1 MEEKW
6 VKTDEKFPLN
16 RSRVIVLTRGS
27 EFEEEG
33 IMRLRRFYS
42 NKKELFSEKYSYWM
56 PFPEPPE
63 GLNSIK
69 FENKPLF
76 VMMVGLPGSGKS
88 YHARKISEETGA
100 ILFSS
105 DNIRDE
111 LYGSEKH
118 QGHNK
123 EVFAELHRRLTKSI
137 RDGKSVIYD
146 ATNLTPSARKQ
157 TLERMKRAGCE
168 AVCVFVDT
176 PAEECIA
183 RNKKRSR
190 KVPERVIRRMQ
201 EKLVPPD
208 KEKEGWDRVEII
220 RE

>member
-6 VKTDEKFPLN
+6 IKTDEKLPLD

-27 EFEEEG
+27 EFEEAG
-33 IMRLRRFYS
+33 VMHLRRFYG
-42 NKKELFSEKYSYWM
+42 NEKKLFSEKYSFWM
-56 PFPEPPE
+56 PFPKPPK

-76 VMMVGLPGSGKS
+76 IMMVGLPGSNKS
-88 YHARKISEETGA
+88 YYARKISEETGA

-105 DNIRDE
+105 DK
-111 LYGSEKH
+111 L
-118 QGHNK
+118 QQ
-123 EVFAELHRRLTKSI
+123 RLKRSL

-146 ATNLTPSARKQ
+146 TTNLSSMNFSPVY
-157 TLERMKRAGCE
+157 RMQFIDQVKKIGCE

-176 PAEECIA
+176 PVEECIV
-183 RNKKRSR
+183 RSKKCAR
-190 KVPERVIRRMQ
+190 KVPERIIREMQ
-201 EKLVPPD
+201 EKLVLPD